1 MTKKVLILPML
12 LISIVG
18 FSQYSISE
26 ISKDAYLKDFDIAV
40 DIIKS
45 SILILIAFTV
55 KRYWVK
61 AGFSKKRSREKSY
74 LYQFS
79 SEYTN

>member
-40 DIIKS
+40 DIIKQQHPNPYRFHS
-45 SILILIAFTV
+45 KEVLGKKLDSLRKEIEKILPILAFI
-55 KRYWVK
+55 
-61 AGFSKKRSREKSY
+61 
-74 LYQFS
+74 
-79 SEYTN
+79 